1 MRIPEKATQMQGPR
15 AISGS
20 IANLRAAPC
29 TGACSGG
36 LRARIQ
42 GRDDSRMRG
51 LPERA
56 GMRGLTGR
64 MRGGILQNPHAV
76 SRSSRRPYGEARHT
90 GRDLAQGGGGKGV
103 ACRGTAQEGEMKSH
117 RPCIGRRRRRGHAMR
132 PPVPHGACSLR
143 RSGAGKMGEGP
154 REGVCAA
161 LGPPWVAAPAA
172 GNRGGARSKEG
183 RGRGGRAGYAAACA
197 MTHLRAL
204 LSIAVPLWTATRIA
218 RMRLP

>member
-1 MRIPEKATQMQGPR
+1 MPCRCRGHARSRVALPTCVPLLAPGLAWGPPR
-15 AISGS
+15 PHSRPG
-20 IANLRAAPC
+20 RQPH
-29 TGACSGG
+29 
-36 LRARIQ
+36 ARLAGE
-42 GRDDSRMRG
+42 GRHAR
-51 LPERA
+51 
-56 GMRGLTGR
+56 LTGR

-117 RPCIGRRRRRGHAMR
+117 RPRIGRRRRRGHAMR

-172 GNRGGARSKEG
+172 GNRGGARSEEG
-183 RGRGGRAGYAAACA
+183 PGRGGRAGYAAACA